1 MTVTAATRT
10 IALLGD
16 PVGHSI
22 SPEIQNA
29 AFREAG
35 VDGVYVAVRCAAD
48 DLDGFMKGL
57 ARAGG
62 GGNVTLPHKEKAASI
77 LDVRSEAVRRT
88 GACNTFWGDEHGKLH
103 GDNTDVDGFQQALR
117 IFIGG
122 NAKGLRV
129 LLLGGG
135 GAARAAL
142 HGLLEEGA
150 DEVLLY
156 NRTQDRA
163 RAVARRLGGE
173 RTRVVPI
180 FRELEGESFD
190 LIVNATRLGLDPE
203 DVTPLDLDMLH
214 RAGAAMDMVYGRHT
228 TAFVQ
233 SAEAA
238 GVRSTD
244 GLEILVQQGA
254 ASFKRWWGHAAPV
267 DAMRDAV
274 QAHQEA

>member
-1 MTVTAATRT
+1 M
-10 IALLGD
+10 
-16 PVGHSI
+16 
-22 SPEIQNA
+22 
-29 AFREAG
+29 
-35 VDGVYVAVRCAAD
+35 
-48 DLDGFMKGL
+48 
-57 ARAGG
+57 
-62 GGNVTLPHKEKAASI
+62 
-77 LDVRSEAVRRT
+77 
-88 GACNTFWGDEHGKLH
+88 
-103 GDNTDVDGFQQALR
+103 
-117 IFIGG
+117 
-122 NAKGLRV
+122 
-129 LLLGGG
+129 
-135 GAARAAL
+135 
-142 HGLLEEGA
+142 
-150 DEVLLY
+150 Y

-190 LIVNATRLGLDPE
+190 LVVNATRLGLDPE
-203 DVTPLDLDMLH
+203 DATPLDLGMLH

-254 ASFKRWWGHAAPV
+254 ASFERWWGRDAPV